1 MGVLFDFFWKREK
14 GNTTLP
20 QKKVGEFR
28 KSTRLS
34 ISYRKLESY
43 AIILPI
49 TKQPAR
55 L

>member
-1 MGVLFDFFWKREK
+1 MDFFWKREK

-20 QKKVGEFR
+20 QKKAGGSLERVQGCQFP
-28 KSTRLS
+28 
-34 ISYRKLESY
+34 YRKLESY